1 MQTLPE
7 FAAPSIPTAPE
18 SARVPKRTP
27 SGRPVPDTWEGPAAT
42 LVDVPRQA
50 RPPSEPPPAVEPSE
64 REGRILGGAY
74 RLLVPIGTGST
85 GAVYEARH
93 EPSGATVAVKVLRER
108 WRTSAG
114 QKRRFEREARAG
126 SIIRHRHIV
135 RLLDAGV
142 EADGT
147 AWQVL
152 ELLQGRELATAIEE
166 RPLAVEEAMLL
177 GRQLLEALHA
187 VHLRGYVHRDVKPEN
202 VFLVEREDG
211 GLFAKLLDFG
221 IAKPVVP
228 TLSTPAL
235 TEEGVI
241 LGTPQYMAPEQIT
254 GDLPVTPASDLWA
267 LGAVLFCALTGRPPF
282 HEAQLSTLLVK
293 IAREP
298 APSVSYFRGD
308 VPRRFA
314 EILARA
320 LRTHPAHRYRD
331 ALEMS
336 EELERCIADHGSL
349 SGF

>member
-7 FAAPSIPTAPE
+7 FAAPSIPIPE
-18 SARVPKRTP
+18 SARVPKTGPGQARV
-27 SGRPVPDTWEGPAAT
+27 VPKTWEGPAAT
-42 LVDVPRQA
+42 MVDVPRAAMQ
-50 RPPSEPPPAVEPSE
+50 PSEPPHPHPEE

-74 RLLVPIGTGST
+74 QLLVPIGTGST

-93 EPSGATVAVKVLRER
+93 LPSGQAVAVKVLREK
-108 WRTSAG
+108 WRTSDG

-142 EADGT
+142 EPDGT

-152 ELLQGRELATAIEE
+152 ELLQGRELATAVEQ
-166 RPLAVEEAMLL
+166 RPLAIEEAMLL
-177 GRQLLEALHA
+177 ARQLLEALQA

-202 VFLVEREDG
+202 VFLVDREDG
-211 GLFAKLLDFG
+211 RLFAKLLDFG
-221 IAKPVVP
+221 IAKPMIP
-228 TLSTPAL
+228 TLTTPAL

-254 GDLPVTPASDLWA
+254 GDLPVTPSSDLWA
-267 LGAVLFCALTGRPPF
+267 LGAVLFTALAGRPPF
-282 HEAQLSTLLVK
+282 YEAQLSTLLVK

-298 APSVSYFRGD
+298 APSVAYFRGD

-331 ALEMS
+331 AAEMS
-336 EELERCIADHGSL
+336 EDLERCIADHGSL
-349 SGF
+349 SDY